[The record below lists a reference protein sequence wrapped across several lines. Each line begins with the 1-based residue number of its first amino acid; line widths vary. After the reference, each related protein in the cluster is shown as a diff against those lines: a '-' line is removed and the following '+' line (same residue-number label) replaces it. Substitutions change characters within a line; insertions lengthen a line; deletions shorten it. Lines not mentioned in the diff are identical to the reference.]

1 VTRRGARGSFVLRRM
16 GSTRLLAVS
25 LLLVTLASAGMAA
38 ALASFGARAL
48 PEAVH
53 QRLAGVAGTSVR
65 ISGQIGAVT
74 ASADTPAIRS
84 SIRSALGPVPFT
96 LVSARWSDDLA
107 LPQPH
112 GSSTTP
118 LLQAA
123 VLGAASGRTELTA
136 GTWPGHWRPGQPIGV
151 AVPVTTAS
159 LLRLSVGAVLDLHDS
174 STGKPARL
182 RVTGL
187 FRFRHPADPYWQL
200 SLLGTS
206 GRLVQGTFVTYGPVL
221 VNPSALATGGVT
233 VGDASW
239 LVRVDTAR
247 ISPDRITGLQQR
259 LTAAISSLTGTQSL
273 GGLQVSTGLPQI
285 LSALASSLVVAR
297 SLLLIGSLE
306 VILLALAAASLAA
319 RLLTSQR
326 EEETALLSA
335 RGVAGR
341 QLALASL
348 AEATLLAVTGAA
360 AGAVLGIYAANLLLS
375 ADGLPAA
382 GTAGGPSGIGRQG
395 TVGGAWWLAAV
406 IMVLVI
412 AVMTWPALRPVTP
425 GAARARRGR
434 QAMLAGAARAGLDV
448 ALVALGVLAFWEL
461 RKYSAAPRL
470 SGGRLGVDPV
480 LSAAPVVALA
490 GTALIPLRLLPAAA
504 RLLDRVSA
512 RSRHL
517 GAALANW
524 EVSRRPLRQGGP
536 VLLVVLAVATGTL
549 ALTQHQ
555 SWRQS
560 QLDRAAF
567 AAGADVR
574 VDLGAPLSLGSAGTL
589 VRAHGVLSTMP
600 VSAFNDGYNVIALDA
615 RAAAGTVLLRP
626 DLSPLPVA
634 ALWKRITPAHAS
646 PGLALP
652 GRPARLELTTRLQ
665 PPAAVRLSAAS
676 VSLSVQDGSGIV
688 YTVPAGNLP
697 ADGRDH
703 QLTADLSVAGQARF
717 PLRLLA
723 VSVNY
728 QLPGFPAPPYPSK
741 AAQVAATHRERRT
754 AAARATLV
762 IRALAVSSRAAGH
775 FPAPFTRASALV
787 RWHAAAGST
796 DFADVLHTSGTQP
809 AVIRWRATAGAAALT
824 FAVGSGHRIQLSGLP
839 PLPVAGQ
846 LALTAAPPALPVPA
860 IVTSAFLG
868 SAGAHLGD
876 IVPLPV
882 GNVTVPVR
890 LVAQVRAFPGATGTG
905 PAVIVDQAWLADVLA
920 VKSQPPLPVT
930 QLWLRTSHGVPAG
943 LPAGA
948 TTVSWAGSAAGLLGD
963 PLPNVP
969 QMGLLLIVAVATGL
983 ACIGFAVSV
992 VATIRERRL
1001 TDALLAALGVGR
1013 AARAGQLCLEQ
1024 LMLSLPAAVAGA
1036 LIGLALAYLLVPAVT
1051 LTSGAAVPFPS
1062 ARVVVPLGSL
1072 VLLALAVAAV
1082 PVLAAAVAAAYRPDP
1097 AAQLR
1102 AGEPG

>member
-1 VTRRGARGSFVLRRM
+1 VLRRM

-25 LLLVTLASAGMAA
+25 LLLVTLTSAGMAA

-53 QRLAGVAGTSVR
+53 QRLAGAVGTSVR
-65 ISGQIGAVT
+65 ISGQIGTVT

-84 SIRSALGPVPFT
+84 SVRSALGPVPFT
-96 LVSARWSDDLA
+96 LVSARFSDDLA

-112 GSSTTP
+112 GSITTP
-118 LLQAA
+118 LLQAG
-123 VLGAASGRTELTA
+123 VLGAASGQTELTA
-136 GTWPGHWRPGQPIGV
+136 GTWPGRWRPGQRIGV
-151 AVPVTTAS
+151 AVPVTTAG
-159 LLRLSVGAVLDLHDS
+159 LLHLSVGEVLDLHDS
-174 STGKPARL
+174 STGAPARL

-187 FRFRHPADPYWQL
+187 FRFRDPTAPYWQL

-206 GRLVQGTFVTYGPVL
+206 GRLVQGSFVTYGPVL
-221 VNPSALATGGVT
+221 VNPSALGTGGLT

-239 LVRVDTAR
+239 LIRVDTAR
-247 ISPDRITGLQQR
+247 IPPGRISRLQQR
-259 LTAAISSLTGTQSL
+259 LTAAISTLTGTPSM

-319 RLLTSQR
+319 RLLASQR

-335 RGVAGR
+335 RGVAGT

-348 AEATLLAVTGAA
+348 AEATLLAVTGAV
-360 AGAVLGIYAANLLLS
+360 AGAVLGVYAANLLLA
-375 ADGLPAA
+375 ADGLPATGA
-382 GTAGGPSGIGRQG
+382 AGGLAGIARQGTAGGG
-395 TVGGAWWLAAV
+395 VWWLAAV

-412 AVMTWPALRPVTP
+412 VVMTWPALRPGTP

-448 ALVALGVLAFWEL
+448 ALVGLGVLAFWEL
-461 RKYSAAPRL
+461 RRYSAAPRL
-470 SGGRLGVDPV
+470 SGGGLGVDPV
-480 LSAAPVVALA
+480 LSAAPAVALA
-490 GTALIPLRLLPAAA
+490 GTALIPLRLLPVAA

-512 RSRHL
+512 RGRHL
-517 GAALANW
+517 GAALASW

-574 VDLGAPLSLGSAGTL
+574 VDLAAPLPLGGAGMFAH
-589 VRAHGVLSTMP
+589 AHGVLGTMP
-600 VSAFNDGYNVIALDA
+600 VSAFSDGYNVIALDA

-626 DLSPLPVA
+626 DLSPLPAA
-634 ALWKRITPAHAS
+634 ALWKLITPSRAS
-646 PGLALP
+646 PGLPLP
-652 GRPARLELTTRLQ
+652 GRPARLELTTMLR
-665 PPAAVRLSAAS
+665 PPRPPRAVPLGAAS

-697 ADGRDH
+697 ADGRVH
-703 QLTADLSVAGQARF
+703 QLTADLSAAGQARY

-723 VSVNY
+723 VSVSY
-728 QLPGFPAPPYPSK
+728 QLPGFPAPSSPSS
-741 AAQVAATHRERRT
+741 AAHRAAMHLARRT

-762 IRALAVSSRAAGH
+762 IRALAVSPRAAGG
-775 FPAPFTRASALV
+775 FPAPFTGPSVLA

-796 DFADVLHTSGTQP
+796 DFADVLHTSGIQP
-809 AVIRWRATAGAAALT
+809 AVTRWRATAGAASLT

-839 PLPVAGQ
+839 PLPVTGQ
-846 LALTAAPPALPVPA
+846 LALTAALPAVPAPA

-890 LVAQVRAFPGATGTG
+890 LVAQVRAFPATAG
-905 PAVIVDQAWLADVLA
+905 PAVIVDQAWLQGVLA
-920 VKSQPPLPVT
+920 AQSQPPLPVT
-930 QLWLRTSHGVPAG
+930 QWWLRTSRGVPAG

-948 TTVSWAGSAAGLLGD
+948 TAVSWAGLAAGLLAD

-1024 LMLSLPAAVAGA
+1024 LMLSLPAAAAGA

-1051 LTSGAAVPFPS
+1051 LTSGAAMPFPP

-1072 VLLALAVAAV
+1072 ALLALAVAAV
-1082 PVLAAAVAAAYRPDP
+1082 PVLAAAAAAAYRPDP

-1102 AGEPG
+1102 AGEAG

>member
-1 VTRRGARGSFVLRRM
+1 M

-25 LLLVTLASAGMAA
+25 LLLVTLTSAAMAA

-53 QRLAGVAGTSVR
+53 QRLAGAAGTAVR

-112 GSSTTP
+112 RSSTTP

-151 AVPVTTAS
+151 AVPVSTAG
-159 LLRLSVGAVLDLHDS
+159 LLRLSVGTVLDLHDS

-187 FRFRHPADPYWQL
+187 FRFRRPADPYWQL

-221 VNPSALATGGVT
+221 VNPSALATGGLT

-239 LVRVDTAR
+239 LIRVDAAR
-247 ISPDRITGLQQR
+247 IPPDRISGLQRR
-259 LTAAISSLTGTQSL
+259 LTAAISSLTGTQRL
-273 GGLQVSTGLPQI
+273 GGLQVSTGLPQV

-348 AEATLLAVTGAA
+348 AEATLLAVTGAV

-375 ADGLPAA
+375 ADGLPATGAASGFA
-382 GTAGGPSGIGRQG
+382 GIARQG
-395 TVGGAWWLAAV
+395 TGGGAWWLAAV

-412 AVMTWPALRPVTP
+412 VVVTWPALRPGTP
-425 GAARARRGR
+425 GAARTRRGR

-448 ALVALGVLAFWEL
+448 ALVGLGVLAFWEL

-470 SGGRLGVDPV
+470 SGGGLGVDPV
-480 LSAAPVVALA
+480 LSAAPAVALA

-512 RSRHL
+512 RGRHL
-517 GAALANW
+517 GAALASW

-560 QLDRAAF
+560 QLERAAF
-567 AAGADVR
+567 AAGADAR
-574 VDLGAPLSLGSAGTL
+574 VDLASPLPLGSAGTL
-589 VRAHGVLSTMP
+589 VRAPGVLSATP
-600 VSAFNDGYNVIALDA
+600 VSAFDDGYSVIALDA
-615 RAAAGTVLLRP
+615 RAAARTVLLRK
-626 DLSPLPVA
+626 DLSQLPTA
-634 ALWKRITPAHAS
+634 ALWNRITPTRAS
-646 PGLALP
+646 RGLALP
-652 GRPARLELTTRLQ
+652 GRPARLELTTTLR
-665 PPAAVRLSAAS
+665 PPRPPGAVPLGAAS

-697 ADGRDH
+697 ADGRVH
-703 QLTADLSVAGQARF
+703 QLTVGLSAAGQARY

-723 VSVNY
+723 VSVSY

-741 AAQVAATHRERRT
+741 AAQVAATHIERRT

-762 IRALAVSSRAAGH
+762 IGGLAVSPRAAGG
-775 FPAPFTRASALV
+775 FPAPFARPSALA
-787 RWHAAAGST
+787 RWNAAAGST
-796 DFADVLHTSGTQP
+796 DFADVLHTSGIQP
-809 AVIRWRATAGAAALT
+809 AVIRWGASAGAASLT
-824 FAVGSGHRIQLSGLP
+824 FAVGSGHRIQQSGRP
-839 PLPVAGQ
+839 ALPVAGQ
-846 LALTAAPPALPVPA
+846 LALTAAPPAGPVPA

-868 SAGAHLGD
+868 SADAHLGD

-890 LVAQVRAFPGATGTG
+890 LVAQVRAFPGAVGTG
-905 PAVIVDQAWLADVLA
+905 PTVIVDQARLQAVLA
-920 VKSQPPLPVT
+920 AQSQPPLPVT
-930 QLWLRTSHGVPAG
+930 QWWLRTSGGVPAG

-948 TTVSWAGSAAGLLGD
+948 TVVSRAGLAAALLGD

-1013 AARAGQLCLEQ
+1013 SARAGQLCLEQ

-1051 LTSGAAVPFPS
+1051 LTSGAAVPFPP

-1072 VLLALAVAAV
+1072 ALLALTVAAV